1 VPNPDCPP
9 GAVCEEAEVAA
20 PPAQPK
26 STRSEAE
33 ARVPLPEP
41 EDGGT
46 TVVLPPR
53 KPGTDPGASRWI
65 LVQPGQDGQPE
76 QVIVYEDGDAPPHA
90 PGSPVVRKT
99 VREVPQVHHERPTKR
114 LHRHRRWG
122 MNLRLE
128 GVILPQYREDVEDAG
143 MAGLGLSF
151 RYRPIPHFAL
161 GLGVDFLGGT
171 DSNGYERQEIPLSL
185 SGLVY
190 FNPRSLAQVYL
201 IAGANWSFA
210 RVFSEEPQP
219 NLAEGTDDDYNYF
232 GGHAGLGM
240 EFRVSRLI
248 GLNIDG
254 LALIRSRTDS
264 DEEGRF
270 PEFYDPEN
278 GEASNTSVAGMVRG
292 GVTFWW

>member
-1 VPNPDCPP
+1 
-9 GAVCEEAEVAA
+9 VAA
-20 PPAQPK
+20 PQAQPK
-26 STRSEAE
+26 SAQSEAE

-41 EDGGT
+41 EDGSS

-53 KPGTDPGASRWI
+53 KPGSDPGASRWI
-65 LVQPGQDGQPE
+65 LVQPGRDGQPE
-76 QVIVYEDGDAPPHA
+76 QVIVYEDGDDPPHA
-90 PGSPVVRKT
+90 PRSPVVRKT
-99 VREVPQVHHERPTKR
+99 VREVSTVHHEQPKKR
-114 LHRHRRWG
+114 WRRHRRWG

-128 GVILPQYREDVEDAG
+128 GIILPQYRDDVEDAG
-143 MAGLGLSF
+143 MAGLGLSL

-161 GLGVDFLGGT
+161 GFGADFLGGT
-171 DSNGYERQEIPLSL
+171 DGNGYERQEIPLSL
-185 SGLVY
+185 SAMVY

-201 IAGANWSFA
+201 LAGANWSFA
-210 RVFSEEPQP
+210 RVFSDEYQP
-219 NLAEGTDDDYNYF
+219 NLAEEGGFADEYNYF

-254 LALIRSRTDS
+254 LAFVRSRTDS